1 MLRSELVG
9 LALGLAAVVVACSS
23 ANEVVPPA
31 PQADGG
37 GIADAGTGAD
47 AALRPAPELL
57 DPSTYADLVTIDPA
71 FPFGV
76 TAKHAADDSILGSR
90 WGRHGGPIVT
100 TGTYG
105 STGAAAPKVI
115 AWTVSGSATS
125 AATSAST
132 PIAAASNLPTTLF
145 FGADGM
151 VDLPFP
157 GRSLLSYSGS
167 GAAFPGE
174 ALLYTSGYDRVESRA
189 KVNGFY
195 SGLGIETASGPML
208 VYSGLS
214 PLSANASSANDNGL
228 YAAPLCNGALV
239 GDPPCVAPWK
249 LFGWKGASGPV
260 AIDTLGNV
268 FVGASLSGASTSDA
282 VLGVANDQLKTG
294 AAATPAT
301 IAEVDSGGTSTMA
314 SITPE
319 GRAPGY
325 VVGLGFADASPIYA
339 ASYTVADGKVTP
351 GTVTKSAIKAASTV
365 SGLSVF
371 TDSEGDLWLAVV
383 KGTTGF
389 YFELRRKPLPS
400 P

>member
-1 MLRSELVG
+1 MLRSEL
-9 LALGLAAVVVACSS
+9 LAIALGLAATAVACSS
-23 ANEVVPPA
+23 TNEVVQPA
-31 PQADGG
+31 PQPDGG
-37 GIADAGTGAD
+37 AGEMDAGGGAD
-47 AALRPAPELL
+47 AAPRPPAEFLE
-57 DPSTYADLVTIDPA
+57 PSTYADLVTIEPT
-71 FPFGV
+71 FPFAV
-76 TAKHAADDSILGSR
+76 TAQHAADDGILGSR

-105 STGAAAPKVI
+105 SAGAAAPKVV

-132 PIAAASNLPTTLF
+132 PIAMASDLPTTLF

-151 VDLPFP
+151 VDLPFA

-167 GAAFPGE
+167 GAAFSGE

-195 SGLGIETASGPML
+195 SGLGIDTASGPML

-214 PLSANASSANDNGL
+214 PLSASASPTNDNGL

-239 GDPPCVAPWK
+239 GDAPCTPAWK

-260 AIDTLGNV
+260 AIDTLGTV

-282 VLGVANDQLKTG
+282 VLGITREQLKAG
-294 AAATPAT
+294 GAATPAT

-314 SITPE
+314 SIAPE
-319 GRAPGY
+319 GGAPGY

-339 ASYTVADGKVTP
+339 ASYTVADGKVAP
-351 GTVTKSAIKAASTV
+351 GAVTKSAIKTASAVTGV
-365 SGLSVF
+365 SVF
-371 TDSEGDLWLAVV
+371 SDADGDLWLAVV
-383 KGTTGF
+383 KGTTGT
-389 YFELRRKPLPS
+389 YLELRRKAP
-400 P
+400 

>member
-1 MLRSELVG
+1 MLRSELLG

-23 ANEVVPPA
+23 ANEVVQPA
-31 PQADGG
+31 PQPDGG
-37 GIADAGTGAD
+37 GTGDTDASAGAD
-47 AALRPAPELL
+47 AAPRPPPEFLE
-57 DPSTYADLVTIDPA
+57 PSTYADLVTIDPA
-71 FPFGV
+71 FPFAV

-132 PIAAASNLPTTLF
+132 PIAAASDLPTTLF

-151 VDLPFP
+151 VDLPFA

-174 ALLYTSGYDRVESRA
+174 ALLYASGYDRVESRA

-214 PLSANASSANDNGL
+214 PLSANASSTNDNGL

-239 GDPPCVAPWK
+239 GDPPCVAPWR

-260 AIDTLGNV
+260 AIDTLGNL

-282 VLGVANDQLKTG
+282 VLGVAKDQLKTG

-319 GRAPGY
+319 GSAPGY

-351 GTVTKSAIKAASTV
+351 GSVTKSAIKTASAVTGV
-365 SGLSVF
+365 SVF
-371 TDSEGDLWLAVV
+371 SDSDGDLWLAVV
-383 KGTTGF
+383 KGTTGV
-389 YFELRRKPLPS
+389 YLELRRKTP
-400 P
+400 